1 MKPVTMYAT
10 ALCPY
15 CVMAEKLLR
24 SRGVTDLNKIRVDSD
39 AAQLQTMMKISGR
52 RTVPQIFIGDFHAG
66 GYDDLA
72 ALDREGKLESL
83 LGSVDVSP
91 QPNES

>member
-10 ALCPY
+10 GLCPY

-24 SRGVTDLNKIRVDSD
+24 SRGVTELNKIRVDSD

-52 RTVPQIFIGDFHAG
+52 RTVPQIFIGDFHVG
-66 GYDDLA
+66 GYDDLS
-72 ALDREGKLESL
+72 ALDREGSLESL
-83 LGSVDVSP
+83 LHD
-91 QPNES
+91 

>member
-1 MKPVTMYAT
+1 MKPVTMYST

-24 SRGVTDLNKIRVDSD
+24 SRGLSDLNKIGVDTD
-39 AAQLQTMMKISGR
+39 PAQLKTMMNITGR
-52 RTVPQIFIGDFHAG
+52 RTVPQIFIGDFHVG
-66 GYDDLA
+66 GYDELS

-83 LGSVDVSP
+83 LQD
-91 QPNES
+91 